1 MSFHDCVRYAFRHKI
16 DWIILIKHS
25 LFLPC
30 LILCLRCDMHRI
42 QRLGTEEIEKREK
55 KESRDFRL
63 EPKIE
68 PVFCTN
74 T

>member
-1 MSFHDCVRYAFRHKI
+1 MPS
-16 DWIILIKHS
+16 
-25 LFLPC
+25 
-30 LILCLRCDMHRI
+30 CDMHRI

-68 PVFCTN
+68 PVFCTDY
-74 T
+74 